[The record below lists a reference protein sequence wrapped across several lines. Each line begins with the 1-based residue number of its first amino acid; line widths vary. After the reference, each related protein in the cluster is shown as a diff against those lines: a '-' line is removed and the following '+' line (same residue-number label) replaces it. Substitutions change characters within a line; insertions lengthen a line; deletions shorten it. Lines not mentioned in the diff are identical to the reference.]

1 MEDILT
7 IAYEGEYQ
15 KDISVLMVSRKTDD
29 GMEIA
34 KVFTED
40 EADNLYKRLI
50 ENEYCEWTEYDY
62 KTIRSPHKRDWS
74 IPSMIDFK
82 YCPYCGKKIRIKVS

>member
-15 KDISVLMVSRKTDD
+15 KDISVLMISRKTDD
-29 GMEIA
+29 DMEIV

-40 EADNLYKRLI
+40 EADKLYKKLTEK
-50 ENEYCEWTEYDY
+50 EN
-62 KTIRSPHKRDWS
+62 K
-74 IPSMIDFK
+74 
-82 YCPYCGKKIRIKVS
+82 

>member
-15 KDISVLMVSRKTDD
+15 KDISVLMVSRKADD
-29 GMEIA
+29 GMDIV

-40 EADNLYKRLI
+40 EADKLYKKL
-50 ENEYCEWTEYDY
+50 TE
-62 KTIRSPHKRDWS
+62 KN
-74 IPSMIDFK
+74 
-82 YCPYCGKKIRIKVS
+82 

>member
-7 IAYEGEYQ
+7 VAYEGEHQ

-29 GMEIA
+29 GMKIV

-40 EADNLYKRLI
+40 EADKLYKKL
-50 ENEYCEWTEYDY
+50 TD
-62 KTIRSPHKRDWS
+62 KS
-74 IPSMIDFK
+74 
-82 YCPYCGKKIRIKVS
+82 

>member
-29 GMEIA
+29 GMEIV

-40 EADNLYKRLI
+40 EADKLYKKL
-50 ENEYCEWTEYDY
+50 TE
-62 KTIRSPHKRDWS
+62 K
-74 IPSMIDFK
+74 
-82 YCPYCGKKIRIKVS
+82 GE

>member
-15 KDISVLMVSRKTDD
+15 KDISVLMVSRKTGV
-29 GMEIA
+29 GMEIV

-40 EADNLYKRLI
+40 EADKLYKKL
-50 ENEYCEWTEYDY
+50 TD
-62 KTIRSPHKRDWS
+62 KS
-74 IPSMIDFK
+74 
-82 YCPYCGKKIRIKVS
+82 